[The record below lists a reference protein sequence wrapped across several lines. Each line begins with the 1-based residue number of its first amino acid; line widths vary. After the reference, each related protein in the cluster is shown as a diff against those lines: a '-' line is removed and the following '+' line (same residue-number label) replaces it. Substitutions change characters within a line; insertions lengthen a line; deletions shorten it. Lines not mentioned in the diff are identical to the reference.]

1 VANWPLRDLFLASI
15 ERMREAARRHY
26 EFELVVWAL
35 LAPHQ
40 KRPPRAPDVPPILR
54 G

>member
-1 VANWPLRDLFLASI
+1 VTYWPLRDLFLASI
-15 ERMREAARRHY
+15 QRIREAARRNY
-26 EFELVVWAL
+26 ELELVVWAL

-40 KRPPRAPDVPPILR
+40 KRPPKPPDVPGILR

>member
-1 VANWPLRDLFLASI
+1 MDWPLRDLFLAFI
-15 ERMREAARRHY
+15 DRMRDQARRNY
-26 EFELVVWAL
+26 ELELVVWAL

-40 KRPPRAPDVPPILR
+40 QRPPKPPDVPAVLR